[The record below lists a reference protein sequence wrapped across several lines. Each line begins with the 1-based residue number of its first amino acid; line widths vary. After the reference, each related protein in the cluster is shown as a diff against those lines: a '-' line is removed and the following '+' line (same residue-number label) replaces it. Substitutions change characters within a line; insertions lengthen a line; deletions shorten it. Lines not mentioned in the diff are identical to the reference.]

1 MSSVSNWAAR
11 HGHALVSSLGHLARH
26 GFATTLA
33 VGVMGL
39 ALALPLGLEVLVR
52 NVRGATGDFSDAV
65 GMSVYLK
72 TQVAEQTA
80 RQLAQNLRGHAGV
93 ADVTLITAAQ
103 ALDEFR
109 NTSGFGAALDALTD
123 NPLPSVLVV
132 RPARDA
138 STPGQMEA
146 LRAAIAAWPEVDSV
160 QYDQDWLQRFDAL
173 LNLLRRVLWIS
184 AGLLGAGVVM
194 VVGNTIRLEV
204 RSRSA
209 QIEVTQLV
217 GGSRAFV
224 RRPFLY
230 AGALYGLLAGV
241 LGWGIVEAA
250 RLALASSAAR
260 LAALYGQ
267 QYVLTGPTLR
277 ELGLLALAGIALGW
291 IGAAVATGRE
301 IARSAPAAGRP
312 SVSP

>member
-1 MSSVSNWAAR
+1 MSSLSNWSAR
-11 HGHALVSSLGHLARH
+11 HGHALVSSMGQMSRH
-26 GFATTLA
+26 GFATVLA
-33 VGVMGL
+33 IGVMAL

-72 TQVAEQTA
+72 TQVSEQTA

-138 STPGQMEA
+138 STPAQMEA

-184 AGLLGAGVVM
+184 AGLLGAGVIL

-230 AGALYGLLAGV
+230 AGALYGMLAGL

-250 RLALASSAAR
+250 RLALAPSAAR

-277 ELGLLALAGIALGW
+277 ELGLLALAGVALGW
-291 IGAAVATGRE
+291 IGAAVAAGRE

-312 SVSP
+312 S